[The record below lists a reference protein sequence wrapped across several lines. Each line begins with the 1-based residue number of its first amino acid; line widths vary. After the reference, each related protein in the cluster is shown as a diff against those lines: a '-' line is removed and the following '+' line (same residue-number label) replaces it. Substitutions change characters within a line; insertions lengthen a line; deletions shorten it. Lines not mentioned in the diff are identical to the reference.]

1 MDRSGGPVTGTATET
16 VAGGRGATG
25 ETAGT
30 AGIGLLSRPRR
41 RVAAPNRTGL
51 KARKKRPLRSA
62 ALRPLRAGD
71 RLRAPMA
78 YERTQL
84 DSGIRIL
91 TEAMPAVRSVA
102 LGVWVGAG
110 SRHEPERVAGATHF
124 LEHMLFKGTATRSAE
139 EIAESFDAV
148 GGDVNAFTT
157 REFTCFYARL
167 LQEDLSM
174 AVEILAD
181 MLQASMLRDDD
192 VEAERRVVLEE
203 IAMHEDAPDDI
214 VHDLFIETIWAGH
227 PLARR
232 VQGYEGTV
240 AAMPRDA
247 IESWYREQY
256 VPPNLVV
263 AAAGSVDHQTL
274 VDAVEK
280 AFRGVKASAPKRMPW
295 MEPPDVH
302 AGITSRARDIEQVHL
317 VWGTAGMSRRDQRR
331 WALGVLN
338 FAVGGGMSSRLF
350 QEIREKRGMAYS
362 VWSSHQSFA
371 DTGLYTMYAATAP
384 ERSREV
390 LDIARDQLAAVADE
404 GITEEEM
411 LRGKGHLRGNL
422 VLSLEE
428 TPGRMTRL
436 GKSDLCEDEILSPD
450 EAIARI
456 ERVTLDDVKQ
466 VARDVLGTGDWALAA
481 VGPDDGLELQGFAG
495 PLRS

>member
-1 MDRSGGPVTGTATET
+1 
-16 VAGGRGATG
+16 
-25 ETAGT
+25 
-30 AGIGLLSRPRR
+30 
-41 RVAAPNRTGL
+41 
-51 KARKKRPLRSA
+51 
-62 ALRPLRAGD
+62 
-71 RLRAPMA
+71 MA
-78 YERTQL
+78 YDRTQL

-91 TEAMPAVRSVA
+91 TEPMPAVRSVA

-110 SRHEPERVAGATHF
+110 SRHEPAGLEGTTHF

-167 LQEDLSM
+167 LQEDLPM
-174 AVEILAD
+174 GVEILAD
-181 MLQASMLRDDD
+181 MLQGSLLREED
-192 VEAERRVVLEE
+192 VEAERRVILEE

-232 VQGYEGTV
+232 VQGYEATV
-240 AAMPRDA
+240 SGMPRDA
-247 IESWYREQY
+247 IESFFTEQY

-263 AAAGSVDHQTL
+263 AAAGSVEHQRL
-274 VDAVEK
+274 VDTVEK
-280 AFRGVKASAPKRMPW
+280 AFRKVKASAPRRMRWGPA
-295 MEPPDVH
+295 PDVH
-302 AGITSRARDIEQVHL
+302 SGITSRARDIEQVHL
-317 VWGTAGMSRRDQRR
+317 VWGTGGMSRRDPRR
-331 WALGVLN
+331 WALGVMN

-362 VWSSHQSFA
+362 VWSSHQSFG
-371 DTGLYTMYAATAP
+371 DTGLYSVYAGTAP

-390 LDIARDQLAAVADE
+390 LDIAREQLAAVAE
-404 GITEEEM
+404 HGITEEEL

-422 VLSLEE
+422 VISLEE

-450 EAIARI
+450 EVIARI
-456 ERVTLDDVKQ
+456 EGVTLDEVKL
-466 VARDVLGTGDWALAA
+466 VARQILGSGQWAIAA
-481 VGPDDGLELQGFAG
+481 VGPSEGLELGEFAG
-495 PLRS
+495 SLAS